1 MQRSGDT
8 IQIKI
13 LSNYN
18 TSEFS
23 KLPTLE
29 ILGSNVEI
37 TWENNIGAA
46 NYTILGTEP
55 NLNDK
60 SKITFRIYNYSADSR
75 SGEEITS
82 VTFGKGV
89 YFEK

>member
-18 TSEFS
+18 SSEFS
-23 KLPTLE
+23 KLPILE
-29 ILGSNVEI
+29 VLGSNVEI
-37 TWENNIGAA
+37 AWENNIGIAS
-46 NYTILGTEP
+46 YKILGTEP

-60 SKITFRIYNYSADSR
+60 SKITFRIYNYNADSR

-82 VTFGKGV
+82 VTFGKDI